1 MKKLVSALLAAAM
14 VLSLTSCGSKT
25 SSASNTNSASS
36 AGSAAASA
44 AEPKKEE
51 VRISIGGG
59 NTTGVYYILA
69 GALANVVNDKSDN
82 IIASAEVTGASI
94 ENCNLMHAGELE
106 MGVANTDISM
116 YAYNGE
122 TDNFPEA
129 MPELRH
135 IAKLYTSTMNIVVSA
150 DSDIHSVADMK
161 GKKVAVGSPGAGQR
175 VYVQEILEEY
185 GLTMNDIQVY
195 DLSQSEAVD
204 AMKDNQIDVAFIHSG
219 HPNSAVSDLAAS
231 KDIRLISL
239 DESVVESLTTKYPYL
254 GAFTIPAD
262 AYGTD
267 SDALAVG
274 AWNSLICVESLDED
288 TVYQV
293 TKLMFENLDYLASC
307 HDILKNID
315 VTKACTEEIPL
326 HEGAIRYYK
335 EVGLM

>member
-1 MKKLVSALLAAAM
+1 MKKLVSALLAAVM
-14 VLSLTSCGSKT
+14 ILSLAACGSNT
-25 SSASNTNSASS
+25 STAPAPDGSS
-36 AGSAAASA
+36 STTSTDT
-44 AEPKKEE
+44 KKGD

-69 GALANVVNDKSDN
+69 GALANLVNEKSDN
-82 IIASAEVTGASI
+82 VIASAEVTGASI
-94 ENCNLMHAGELE
+94 ENCNLIHAGELE

-150 DSDIHSVADMK
+150 DSDIHSVADLK

-204 AMKDNQIDVAFIHSG
+204 AMKDNQIDAAFIHSG
-219 HPNSAVSDLAAS
+219 HPNSAVADLAAS
-231 KDIRLISL
+231 KNIRLISL
-239 DESVVESLTTKYPYL
+239 DESAVESLTTKYPYL

-274 AWNSLICVESLDED
+274 AWNSLICVDSLDED

-335 EVGLM
+335 EIGLM